1 MWADKGLPMTHRAC
15 QSDLWGLRHGW
26 AKSQQKSLLLVLA
39 LLFGAQQGKQAAF
52 VLSNLES
59 KASRAELG
67 ESRKQKA
74 EKVCFLKVGELWPL
88 PLVAAYESAPS
99 KFTSQ
104 PNPTNQTHAPKYRLS
119 ESEFTYI

>member
-1 MWADKGLPMTHRAC
+1 MG
-15 QSDLWGLRHGW
+15 G
-26 AKSQQKSLLLVLA
+26 QKAESCWLSV
-39 LLFGAQQGKQAAF
+39 LFGVQQGKQAAF

-59 KASRAELG
+59 KASRAEWG

-104 PNPTNQTHAPKYRLS
+104 PNHTNLTHAPKYRLS
-119 ESEFTYI
+119 ESEFTYTYVINIIYINIVVKSLKI